1 MSFFG
6 DLLYSAAP
14 IAAGFAFPG
23 APILAG
29 AATGAGIAAMRGQ
42 DPIIGAAT
50 GAFGGTT
57 GANLSGA
64 AGGLGSIPNAN
75 TALSTGPN
83 LAVGQVPTGSMVA
96 GAGTTAGAGTG
107 ITSGQAF
114 KNMVSNPGQVLS
126 NLGDGSKLKG
136 VGKLSATGLPAIAET
151 MVPKYDANPD
161 DNPMSKYDPKRRLN
175 VGMSTGI
182 QNALKRDSKLRLNQP
197 FAQFAEGGYLETN
210 MGDGMSDDI
219 PSSIDGEQ
227 PAALSENEFV
237 IPADVVSGLGNGSSD
252 AGAEQLYAMMDR
264 VRKAR
269 TGTEKQAPEID
280 AERIMQV

>member
-29 AATGAGIAAMRGQ
+29 AATGAGIASMRGQ

-64 AGGLGSIPNAN
+64 AGGLGSMPNAMAN
-75 TALSTGPN
+75 PSGPQMASNALMG
-83 LAVGQVPTGSMVA
+83 GSRIPSAA
-96 GAGTTAGAGTG
+96 GAGAGTG

-114 KNMVSNPGQVLS
+114 KNMVSNPGQTLA
-126 NLGDGSKLKG
+126 NYGGGDKFKGAAKLGSL
-136 VGKLSATGLPAIAET
+136 GLPAVAGA
-151 MVPKYDANPD
+151 MVPEYNANPD
-161 DNPMSKYDPKRRLN
+161 DNPMSKYDPNRRLN

-210 MGDGMSDDI
+210 MGDGMSDNI

-237 IPADVVSGLGNGSSD
+237 IPADVVSHIGNGSSD
-252 AGAEQLYAMMDR
+252 AGAKQLYAMMDR

-269 TGTEKQAPEID
+269 TGNEKQGREIMPQEYMP
-280 AERIMQV
+280 A

>member
-29 AATGAGIAAMRGQ
+29 AATGAGIASMRGQ

-64 AGGLGSIPNAN
+64 AGGLGSMPNAMAN
-75 TALSTGPN
+75 PSGPQMASNALMG
-83 LAVGQVPTGSMVA
+83 GSRIPSA
-96 GAGTTAGAGTG
+96 ATAGAGTG

-210 MGDGMSDDI
+210 MGDGMSDNI

-237 IPADVVSGLGNGSSD
+237 IPADVVSHIGNGSSD
-252 AGAEQLYAMMDR
+252 AGAKQLYAMMDR

-269 TGTEKQAPEID
+269 TGNEKQGREIMPQEYMP
-280 AERIMQV
+280 A

>member
-29 AATGAGIAAMRGQ
+29 AATGAGIASMRGQ

-64 AGGLGSIPNAN
+64 AGGLGSMPNAMAN
-75 TALSTGPN
+75 PSGPQMASNALMG
-83 LAVGQVPTGSMVA
+83 GSRIPSA
-96 GAGTTAGAGTG
+96 ATAGAGTG

-237 IPADVVSGLGNGSSD
+237 IPADVVSHLGNGSSD

-269 TGTEKQAPEID
+269 TGNEKQGREIMSQEYMP
-280 AERIMQV
+280 A